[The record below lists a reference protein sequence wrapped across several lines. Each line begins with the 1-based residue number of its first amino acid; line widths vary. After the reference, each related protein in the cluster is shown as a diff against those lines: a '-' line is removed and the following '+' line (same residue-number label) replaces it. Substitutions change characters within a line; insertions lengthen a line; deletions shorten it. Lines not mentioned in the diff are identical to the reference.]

1 MDLAFQQ
8 QTVTDPAKYVSYVY
22 FAITVVILG
31 VYGARISPYLGVEAV
46 FSFTAFA
53 LPFCFAAIIK
63 FFLERHIV
71 DSADVL
77 MRPRRQFLFDMS
89 LYLLVSLII
98 LAEHYLSYIQPL
110 ATTIKI
116 IVGTMIMGYFASID
130 NALCRERFWF
140 SHAEH
145 ITDSEFHFTSLSGKL
160 SLFLTITVFIGM
172 TVTGV
177 VAFVDLSGLTYNL
190 DLDQPTILKVFLVD
204 IFFVFC
210 VVLVLT
216 LRLIHS
222 LSLNVQ
228 HVFSTQLSVL
238 RNVQSGNLTEY
249 VPIVT
254 RDEFGLLAR
263 QVNVMIDDLRDKEQ
277 LRETLEKIV
286 SPSIMEKLLSTDDRT
301 LKYGQEYDVAILF
314 CDLREFTR
322 FTENTSAEDLIF
334 FLNAFFSQMAK
345 IVTTHKGIINK
356 FMGDSVLAVYGLET
370 GDTAAEDA
378 VKTAVTMIEHAHN
391 LSMPDGEQLEI
402 GVGIHT
408 GKVVAGTI
416 GSEERYEY
424 TFIGD
429 AVNTAS
435 RLDGLTKRLG
445 YRIIVSS
452 DAYERMG
459 FDTQQLFTDLGIKI
473 VRGKAEP
480 VHVYGRSAY
489 ISDREDFA
497 EES

>member
-8 QTVTDPAKYVSYVY
+8 QTVTDPGKYLAYVY
-22 FAITVVILG
+22 FALTVLILG
-31 VYGARISPYLGVEAV
+31 VYGSRIAPYLGEAAV
-46 FSFTAFA
+46 FSFFSYL
-53 LPFCFAAIIK
+53 LPFCIVAVIK
-63 FFLERHIV
+63 FLLERYLV
-71 DSADVL
+71 DAADVL
-77 MRPRRQFLFDMS
+77 MRPRRQFIFDFS
-89 LYLLVSLII
+89 LYAIASALLFAELHLFYSLAFENAVKISIGAMII
-98 LAEHYLSYIQPL
+98 
-110 ATTIKI
+110 
-116 IVGTMIMGYFASID
+116 GYFASID
-130 NALCRERFWF
+130 NALSRERYWF
-140 SHAEH
+140 TCAEH
-145 ITDSEFHFTSLSGKL
+145 STDSDFKFASLSGKL
-160 SLFLTITVFIGM
+160 SLFLTITVVIGM
-172 TVTGV
+172 TLTGV
-177 VAFVDLSGLTYNL
+177 VAFVDLSGLSENT
-190 DLDQPTILKVFLVD
+190 DLEQTTVVKVFLVD

-210 VVLVLT
+210 TVLVLT

-222 LSLNVQ
+222 FSLNIQ

-238 RNVQSGNLTEY
+238 RGVEAGNLSDHIP
-249 VPIVT
+249 VVT

-263 QVNVMIDDLRDKEQ
+263 QMNTMIDSLHEKEQ
-277 LRETLEKIV
+277 LRQTLEKIV
-286 SPSIMEKLLSTDDRT
+286 SPSIMEKLLSTDDKT

-345 IVTTHKGIINK
+345 IVTTHNGIINK

-370 GDTAAEDA
+370 SDTATEDA
-378 VKTAVTMIEHAHN
+378 VKTAMTMIEHAHN

-452 DAYERMG
+452 DAFERMK
-459 FDTQQLFTDLGIKI
+459 FDTQNNFTDLGIKI

-480 VHVYGRSAY
+480 VHVYGRSPYVASRD
-489 ISDREDFA
+489 IA
-497 EES
+497 EEM